1 MGGTVT
7 QPEPLSGSAVPA
19 LPADELVGPADPHD
33 RLVVSV
39 YLNLPQPTAAGAGRS
54 HAAASAVTD
63 RIAAVTDWARSQ
75 NLKVVD
81 TDPAAGRV
89 RLAGTVADLQR
100 AFGTQLL
107 HYRRNGH
114 DYLSYQ
120 GQLHLPGHLHPHVQ
134 AVLGLDNRPIA
145 RRS

>member
-1 MGGTVT
+1 MR
-7 QPEPLSGSAVPA
+7 PEPLSGSEVPD
-19 LPADELVGPADPHD
+19 LPADELVGPADPND
-33 RLVVSV
+33 RLVISV
-39 YLNLPQPTAAGAGRS
+39 YLNMPELTAAEADRS
-54 HAAASAVTD
+54 RAAASAVAD
-63 RIAAVTDWARSQ
+63 RIAAVTNWARSE
-75 NLKVVD
+75 NLEVVD
-81 TDPAAGRV
+81 TDPTAGRV

-100 AFGTQLL
+100 AFGIELL